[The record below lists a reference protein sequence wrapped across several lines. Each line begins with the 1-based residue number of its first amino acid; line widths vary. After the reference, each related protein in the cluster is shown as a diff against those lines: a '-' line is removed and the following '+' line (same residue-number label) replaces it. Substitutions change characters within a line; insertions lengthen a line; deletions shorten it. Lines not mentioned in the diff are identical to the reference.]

1 MNEKLPAV
9 LPPPP
14 RLSKTVAAAALKWRR
29 VDAATDITAAL
40 QGRTVDELSH
50 SHKNPPVP
58 YVAPFV
64 RSPLDWMVLVVVF
77 AVTMLLAKVYFA

>member
-1 MNEKLPAV
+1 MALKQM
-9 LPPPP
+9 
-14 RLSKTVAAAALKWRR
+14 RRCGGGAALRR
-29 VDAATDITAAL
+29 RRKSGASKATDITAAL

-77 AVTMLLAKVYFA
+77 AVTMLFAKVYFA

>member
-1 MNEKLPAV
+1 M
-9 LPPPP
+9 
-14 RLSKTVAAAALKWRR
+14 AAALRR
-29 VDAATDITAAL
+29 KSGASKATDITAAL

-77 AVTMLLAKVYFA
+77 AVTMLFAKVYFA